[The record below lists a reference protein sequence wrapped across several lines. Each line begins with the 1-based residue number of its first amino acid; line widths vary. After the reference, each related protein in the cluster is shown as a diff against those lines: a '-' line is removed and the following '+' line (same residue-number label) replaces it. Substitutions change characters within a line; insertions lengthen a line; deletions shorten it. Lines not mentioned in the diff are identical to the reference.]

1 MRFAALALCLVA
13 CSSDPSPAAV
23 TDAAP
28 TDVVLDV
35 APDVAV
41 LDAPADVAPDV
52 AADVAQVDA
61 TEPDVAVADAAR
73 DVPRDVAP
81 EADPCGSAVLLTC
94 DVNGVPMCVNI
105 SAGRMLGGVIFHC
118 GACGVTCAAGE
129 VCAERRCQRL

>member
-1 MRFAALALCLVA
+1 MRFAALCLALVA

-28 TDVVLDV
+28 SDVVLDV

-41 LDAPADVAPDV
+41 PDAPADVAPDV
-52 AADVAQVDA
+52 AADVAPVDA
-61 TEPDVAVADAAR
+61 TAPDVAVADAAR

-81 EADPCGSAVLLTC
+81 EADPCGSAVLRTC
-94 DVNGVPMCVNI
+94 DVNGHDECVNI
-105 SAGRMLGGVIFHC
+105 QAGRMLGGVIVHC

-129 VCAERRCQRL
+129 VCAELRCQRL